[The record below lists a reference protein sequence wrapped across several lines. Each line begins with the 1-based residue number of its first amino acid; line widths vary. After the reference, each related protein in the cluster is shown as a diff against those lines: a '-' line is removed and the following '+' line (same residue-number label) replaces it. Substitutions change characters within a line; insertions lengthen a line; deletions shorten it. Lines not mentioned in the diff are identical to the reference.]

1 MTVDG
6 VCWACFGA
14 VSESTCL
21 LGEAEAH
28 QSSAG
33 LSAVWLLALAHWQVL
48 EMALMGGGEQGE
60 AALVLCP
67 TPTES
72 PLGVS

>member
-6 VCWACFGA
+6 VCWVCFGA
-14 VSESTCL
+14 VSESISL

-28 QSSAG
+28 QSSAR
-33 LSAVWLLALAHWQVL
+33 LSAAWLLALAHWQVL
-48 EMALMGGGEQGE
+48 EITLRGGGEQGE

-67 TPTES
+67 TPTK
-72 PLGVS
+72 GCR